1 MRTQQLC
8 LGVAVAGVM
17 SLGSLAA
24 AAAAAADA
32 DPSAADTGPSSSN
45 QSAES
50 GSSAPRSRGRTAN
63 DGPAVRVGSRNAA
76 GLPGAAGSSDRAGL
90 NDSAV
95 RAPVQTP
102 VAGAGSER
110 ARSTRAA
117 VSGAGLPRNPGVEV
131 PRAAAQIDVGESIP
145 SAAPSVSPP
154 AEAVS
159 SSSIGQAAPAADQPA
174 VIPVA
179 LAGPAAVAN
188 TPVRPAP
195 APIPVPSL
203 PIPAVPVLPAGA
215 VAVSTSASTGR
226 NRGVSPA
233 ASVAVLADYQQ
244 QQSAGPAQHV
254 LLIGIDGTDL
264 SSILADGFNQNLFDL
279 MNGGT
284 TAASTM
290 VGHTTISNPSW
301 TGILT
306 GVWSETAGVAN
317 NVFSPWTYDTWPT
330 VFNQLETY
338 HPVINTTSI
347 GNWSVIAQISGA
359 GSAPA
364 DSILY
369 FPKIN
374 DSWLETD
381 DAVGVASVEAIFN
394 TAPGVPSFQFSYFVG
409 VDETGH
415 DFSGSGTPQYAAALR
430 NVDRNIGE
438 IMAAVAA
445 WELANPG
452 EEWTVIVTTDHGQA
466 ADRPGFIVHG
476 FQTPPETTTFVIAN
490 GQDFVPGAVNNT
502 YINIDVTPTVMQL
515 FGVAPEPYSQG
526 KPLMD
531 RAANDYMPILP
542 GQDALHL
549 ALTDAIAMYGYPD
562 IATNLALAVRTI
574 ATTVPYLVY
583 TAFDGWS
590 AAVPEFLEFGVQLIG
605 AIIYQIVNIPA
616 QIIAR
621 LTGVTGNS
629 IIPPQ
634 WWPYNPVPGVQPPPS
649 AVLPAPIL
657 VCDEVCLAS

>member
-1 MRTQQLC
+1 MRTNQLC

-24 AAAAAADA
+24 AAVADA
-32 DPSAADTGPSSSN
+32 DTSAADTAPSSSS
-45 QSAES
+45 QSTES
-50 GSSAPRSRGRTAN
+50 DNPPTRSRSRTAN
-63 DGPAVRVGSRNAA
+63 DGPAVRVGARNSTASQ
-76 GLPGAAGSSDRAGL
+76 GAAGSSERTGL
-90 NDSAV
+90 TDSAV
-95 RAPVQTP
+95 RAPAQIPATS
-102 VAGAGSER
+102 G
-110 ARSTRAA
+110 RSDRVRPAAAA
-117 VSGAGLPRNPGVEV
+117 VSGAALPKGP
-131 PRAAAQIDVGESIP
+131 AIDLP
-145 SAAPSVSPP
+145 KSAAPVDVVEAVASASPP
-154 AEAVS
+154 AEAVPS
-159 SSSIGQAAPAADQPA
+159 SLIRPAADQA
-174 VIPVA
+174 VAVPIA
-179 LAGPAAVAN
+179 LAGPAALAN

-195 APIPVPSL
+195 APIPIPAL
-203 PIPAVPVLPAGA
+203 PVPAVPVLPAGA
-215 VAVSTSASTGR
+215 VAVPTSTAAGR
-226 NRGVSPA
+226 NRSVSA
-233 ASVAVLADYQQ
+233 AVSATVLVEDQQ
-244 QQSAGPAQHV
+244 ELLAGPAQHV

-264 SSILADGFNQNLFDL
+264 SSILADSYNQNLFDL

-338 HPVINTTSI
+338 DPVINTTSI
-347 GNWSVIAQISGA
+347 ANWSVIAQISGA
-359 GSAPA
+359 GSIPA

-369 FPKIN
+369 YPKIN
-374 DSWLETD
+374 DSWEETD
-381 DAVGVASVEAIFN
+381 DAVGLASVESILN
-394 TAPGVPSFQFSYFVG
+394 TDAGVPSFQFTYFVG

-415 DFSGSGTPQYAAALR
+415 DYGGSGTPEYAAALR
-430 NVDRNIGE
+430 NVDDNIGD
-438 IMAAVAA
+438 IMAAVEA

-466 ADRPGFIVHG
+466 AERPGFIVHG
-476 FQTPPETTTFVIAN
+476 FQTPAETTTFVIGN

-502 YINIDVTPTVMQL
+502 YVNIDVTPTVMQL
-515 FGVAPEPYSQG
+515 FGIAPEPYSEG

-531 RAANDYMPILP
+531 RADSDYLPVLP

-562 IATNLALAVRTI
+562 IVTNLALGVRTI
-574 ATTVPYLVY
+574 ATTVPYIVY
-583 TAFDGWS
+583 TLFDGWANS
-590 AAVPEFLEFGVQLIG
+590 VPEFLQFGVELIG
-605 AIIYQIVNIPA
+605 AVIYQIVNIPA

-621 LTGVTGNS
+621 LTGVTGNN

-634 WWPYNPVPGVQPPPS
+634 WWPYNPIPGVQPGPS
-649 AVLPAPIL
+649 AVVPAPVLI
-657 VCDEVCLAS
+657 CDEVCLAS